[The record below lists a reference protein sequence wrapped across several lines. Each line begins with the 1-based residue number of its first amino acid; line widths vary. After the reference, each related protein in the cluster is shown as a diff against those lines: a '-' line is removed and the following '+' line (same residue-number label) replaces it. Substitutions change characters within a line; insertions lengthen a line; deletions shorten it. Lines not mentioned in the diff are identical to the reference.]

1 MAVWGYQ
8 QGLIVGVLSL
18 GGFAIG
24 AFLGSR
30 IGPALLADGSH
41 SPYAPA
47 TALAGAL
54 LIGGIVAVSMEG
66 LGIGAR
72 RRLLGTAGRPRGGG
86 IAAGPGGATLLVGP
100 ALRAPPRVRAGV
112 P

>member
-1 MAVWGYQ
+1 MAFWGYQ

-30 IGPALLADGSH
+30 LGPALLPEGSH

-54 LIGGIVAVSMEG
+54 LVGGLVAVSMEG
-66 LGIGAR
+66 LAFAAR
-72 RRLLGTAGRPRGGG
+72 RRL
-86 IAAGPGGATLLVGP
+86 VGP
-100 ALRAPPRVRAGV
+100 AGRHRWFAVLESSGGAALLAALALGLAW
-112 P
+112 